1 MNIMSDDMVDYVH
14 VFGLCG
20 FSEFGEMCCVEE
32 SFTFTFKHNA
42 LSSSKCPQHKIP
54 KLPFSVRNA
63 KKIQCIGKASI
74 VNNTLLVEIWNQV

>member
-1 MNIMSDDMVDYVH
+1 MNILSDDMVDYVH

-20 FSEFGEMCCVEE
+20 FSEFCEMCCVEE
-32 SFTFTFKHNA
+32 SFTFKPSA

-54 KLPFSVRNA
+54 KLSFSVENA